1 MTTKT
6 ITIPSGWLEGI
17 DLTEANVRRALLLG
31 VAQMRQ
37 EDTGASEDPVLA
49 LAGQFASDQSL
60 IDGIAV
66 SEDPDLYVVAETLGD
81 HAWQLHAWEIAPAR
95 YLHGADGRAIRR
107 G

>member
-17 DLTEANVRRALLLG
+17 DLDETSLRRALLLG

-37 EDTGASEDPVLA
+37 EDAATTEDPVLA
-49 LAGQFASDQSL
+49 LAGKFSSDQPL

-66 SEDPDLYVVAETLGD
+66 SEDPDLYLIAEVMGG
-81 HAWQLHAWEIAPAR
+81 HAWQLHAWEIAPMR
-95 YLHGADGRAIRR
+95 YLRGDDGRAIRR